1 MQSLQMN
8 QCHLSS
14 KHFRYQV
21 ITVFIY
27 IYIYICVCVCL
38 CVWCN
43 LPFIL
48 VLNIKIFIGT

>member
-14 KHFRYQV
+14 KHF
-21 ITVFIY
+21 IY
-27 IYIYICVCVCL
+27 IYIYIYVCVCVCV
-38 CVWCN
+38 CVCGVVWCN
-43 LPFIL
+43 LTFIL